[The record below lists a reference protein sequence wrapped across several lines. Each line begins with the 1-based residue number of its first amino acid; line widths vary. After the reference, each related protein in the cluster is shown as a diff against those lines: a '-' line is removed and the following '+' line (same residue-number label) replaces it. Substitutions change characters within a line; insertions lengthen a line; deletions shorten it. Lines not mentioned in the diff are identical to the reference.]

1 VNYTNFNTCWD
12 RRAQLQPLGL
22 VSRAGRR
29 FGFRPA
35 PAPECE
41 VDGPAEGLRQAEVR
55 RLVEAGVIR
64 LPAEAVSAPAPGA
77 VVPAK
82 DRVVRH
88 GKPIAKA
95 LMRLVR
101 SGREFSVADLPAGD
115 RKAAMGR
122 LTWWERQGLVELLR
136 PGKRGTTGSYS
147 IYRGTPEGKR

>member
-1 VNYTNFNTCWD
+1 VNYTNFNSCWE

-55 RLVEAGVIR
+55 RLVEAGVIGF
-64 LPAEAVSAPAPGA
+64 PAEAVSAPAPAA
-77 VVPAK
+77 VVRAK
-82 DRVVRH
+82 DRVWRR
-88 GKPIAKA
+88 GGPIATV
-95 LMRLVR
+95 LQRLIE

-115 RKAAMGR
+115 RRSAMST
-122 LTWWERQGLVELLR
+122 LTRWDRQGRIELVR
-136 PGKRGTTGSYS
+136 PGKRGTTGSFS
-147 IYRGTPEGKR
+147 VYRGTPEGKR